1 MALSRS
7 QRFRRA
13 SKKENIGA
21 AELGRRRQNSG
32 LIEHNAKSRMSKMRA
47 HFLAVIM
54 TISLGN
60 LASAHPQLQSAEPG
74 AGVATAS
81 PKEIRITF
89 SEPVI
94 PRFSGVELKD
104 QSGKPITTGKSETDP
119 ANRKVL
125 VVPIK
130 EQLAPGAY
138 NVEWHA
144 VSDDTHRVNGS
155 YSFSVAP

>member
-1 MALSRS
+1 
-7 QRFRRA
+7 
-13 SKKENIGA
+13 
-21 AELGRRRQNSG
+21 
-32 LIEHNAKSRMSKMRA
+32 MSKIRA
-47 HFLAVIM
+47 YALALT
-54 TISLGN
+54 TILYCN
-60 LASAHPQLQSAEPG
+60 LAYAHPQLQSAEPA

-94 PRFSGVELKD
+94 PRFSGIELKD

-130 EQLAPGAY
+130 EQLAPGAH

-144 VSDDTHRVNGS
+144 VSDDTHRVNGN
-155 YSFSVAP
+155 YSFSVTP

>member
-1 MALSRS
+1 MS
-7 QRFRRA
+7 
-13 SKKENIGA
+13 NI
-21 AELGRRRQNSG
+21 
-32 LIEHNAKSRMSKMRA
+32 RA
-47 HFLAVIM
+47 HVLAVLM
-54 TISLGN
+54 TILLGN
-60 LASAHPQLQSAEPG
+60 LAYAHPQLQSTEPA

-94 PRFSGVELKD
+94 PRFSGIELKD
-104 QSGKPITTGKSETDP
+104 QSGKLITTGKSETAP
-119 ANRKVL
+119 ANRKIL

-144 VSDDTHRVNGS
+144 VSDDTHRVNGN
-155 YSFSVAP
+155 YSFSVTP